1 MIQDVS
7 RCIRK
12 ILGFSAMIE
21 KSNSTPLYLQLKS
34 KIRRDIRTGIFKPG
48 DKLPSEAQLQK
59 EYGMSRVTVRNAME
73 ELAVDGYIIK
83 VQGKGSFVA
92 QSDMLRLPAGVTS
105 FTEDAKMQG
114 VNLTSKVIKVGLE
127 DIQSD
132 LDREFFGSKA
142 GGKVLVIKRVRI
154 ANGVPVT
161 IEENHLFPEMI
172 SLKDENLEGSLYELF
187 MNKYHMI
194 PANKGR
200 RSVKI
205 VFADEEV
212 AELLDLSIGTPV
224 ITGEMCVFDVNGEPI
239 HTVRDWVRGDNDR
252 FITWYT

>member
-1 MIQDVS
+1 MVTIKDISKRCNVS
-7 RCIRK
+7 PATVSKALNGYEDISK
-12 ILGFSAMIE
+12 ETIE
-21 KSNSTPLYLQLKS
+21 LVKRTAQEMHYMPNAAARQLKTNIS
-34 KIRRDIRTGIFKPG
+34 HNIG
-48 DKLPSEAQLQK
+48 
-59 EYGMSRVTVRNAME
+59 
-73 ELAVDGYIIK
+73 
-83 VQGKGSFVA
+83 
-92 QSDMLRLPAGVTS
+92 
-105 FTEDAKMQG
+105 
-114 VNLTSKVIKVGLE
+114 

>member
-1 MIQDVS
+1 
-7 RCIRK
+7 
-12 ILGFSAMIE
+12 MIE

-132 LDREFFGSKA
+132 LDRSFSEA
-142 GGKVLVIKRVRI
+142 KR
-154 ANGVPVT
+154 
-161 IEENHLFPEMI
+161 
-172 SLKDENLEGSLYELF
+172 
-187 MNKYHMI
+187 
-194 PANKGR
+194 
-200 RSVKI
+200 
-205 VFADEEV
+205 
-212 AELLDLSIGTPV
+212 AERCL
-224 ITGEMCVFDVNGEPI
+224 
-239 HTVRDWVRGDNDR
+239 
-252 FITWYT
+252 

>member
-1 MIQDVS
+1 
-7 RCIRK
+7 
-12 ILGFSAMIE
+12 MIE

-132 LDREFFGSKA
+132 LDREFFGRQS
-142 GGKVLVIKRVRI
+142 GR
-154 ANGVPVT
+154 
-161 IEENHLFPEMI
+161 
-172 SLKDENLEGSLYELF
+172 
-187 MNKYHMI
+187 
-194 PANKGR
+194 KG
-200 RSVKI
+200 
-205 VFADEEV
+205 A
-212 AELLDLSIGTPV
+212 
-224 ITGEMCVFDVNGEPI
+224 CN
-239 HTVRDWVRGDNDR
+239 
-252 FITWYT
+252 

>member
-12 ILGFSAMIE
+12 IRGFSAMIE

-59 EYGMSRVTVRNAME
+59 EYGMSRVTVRNAMK

-154 ANGVPVT
+154 ANG
-161 IEENHLFPEMI
+161 
-172 SLKDENLEGSLYELF
+172 SLYELF

>member
-1 MIQDVS
+1 
-7 RCIRK
+7 
-12 ILGFSAMIE
+12 MIE

-172 SLKDENLEGSLYELF
+172 SIKD
-187 MNKYHMI
+187 
-194 PANKGR
+194 
-200 RSVKI
+200 
-205 VFADEEV
+205 
-212 AELLDLSIGTPV
+212 
-224 ITGEMCVFDVNGEPI
+224 
-239 HTVRDWVRGDNDR
+239 
-252 FITWYT
+252 

>member
-1 MIQDVS
+1 
-7 RCIRK
+7 
-12 ILGFSAMIE
+12 MIE

-114 VNLTSKVIKVGLE
+114 VN
-127 DIQSD
+127 
-132 LDREFFGSKA
+132 R
-142 GGKVLVIKRVRI
+142 
-154 ANGVPVT
+154 
-161 IEENHLFPEMI
+161 HL
-172 SLKDENLEGSLYELF
+172 
-187 MNKYHMI
+187 
-194 PANKGR
+194 R
-200 RSVKI
+200 
-205 VFADEEV
+205 
-212 AELLDLSIGTPV
+212 
-224 ITGEMCVFDVNGEPI
+224 
-239 HTVRDWVRGDNDR
+239 
-252 FITWYT
+252 